1 MSWAECK
8 PFDTGY
14 AARRN
19 AIKDKS
25 VLNMKNIIL
34 LRHADRIRKANEE
47 FIEKLLPLNPDGRKE
62 SENRGTELNKLGIKP
77 TAYFT
82 SCFVHAK
89 QTGEILR
96 DTMGGRSPAEV
107 VELLTLAPHYKGPRA
122 WQDRRE
128 KERTEAA
135 WLPVILEAIDL
146 ESQLK
151 GYNLRN
157 LNVVAFVLHVPRL
170 QQLIKGM
177 TAQTARPPFFDNKS
191 FEKFFEYSEGIHLTA
206 ASFDDLLRGRGE
218 VMGYLPRELDQKAKK
233 WTTS

>member
-1 MSWAECK
+1 
-8 PFDTGY
+8 
-14 AARRN
+14 
-19 AIKDKS
+19 
-25 VLNMKNIIL
+25 MKNIIL

-62 SENRGTELNKLGIKP
+62 SENRGTDLNNLGIKP
-77 TAYFT
+77 TVYFT

-96 DTMGGRSPAEV
+96 DTMGGSPPAEV
-107 VELLTLAPHYKGPRA
+107 VELLTLAPRYQGPRA
-122 WQDRRE
+122 WLDRPE

-135 WLPVILEAIDL
+135 WLPVILEAIDH

-157 LNVVAFVLHVPRL
+157 LNVVTFVLHVPRL
-170 QQLIKGM
+170 QQLIRGM
-177 TAQTARPPFFDNKS
+177 TAQTARPPFFDLES
-191 FEKFFEYSEGIHLTA
+191 FDNFFGCSEGIHLTA

-218 VMGYLPRELDQKAKK
+218 VMGYLPAELEEKAKK
-233 WTTS
+233 WVPLSA

>member
-1 MSWAECK
+1 
-8 PFDTGY
+8 
-14 AARRN
+14 
-19 AIKDKS
+19 
-25 VLNMKNIIL
+25 MKNIIL
-34 LRHADRIRKANEE
+34 LRHADRIRKANEK

-62 SENRGTELNKLGIKP
+62 SENRGSDINKLGIKP
-77 TAYFT
+77 TVYFT

-96 DTMGGRSPAEV
+96 DTMGGSPRAQV
-107 VELLTLAPHYKGPRA
+107 VELLTLAPNYKGPRA
-122 WQDRRE
+122 WLDRPE
-128 KERTEAA
+128 KECTEAA

-157 LNVVAFVLHVPRL
+157 LNVVTFVVHVPRL

-191 FEKFFEYSEGIHLTA
+191 FDNFFEYSEGIHLTA

-218 VMGYLPRELDQKAKK
+218 VMGYLPPALEEKAKK
-233 WTTS
+233 WAAS